1 MQFKKISIIMP
12 AFNEARTIKK
22 SIEEV
27 LASDTMGLEKE
38 IIIVD
43 DGSTDNTRNI
53 LSSLHGCKIIR
64 HEKNLGKGAA
74 VKTGFQNATGD
85 IVIIQD
91 ADLEYSPSEYKKLI
105 ETLMDNSCDVVYGSR
120 MLGKNPI
127 GYWYM
132 YFGNYAISL
141 ATRILY
147 GAKITDVETCYKLF
161 LKKVVDE
168 LDIQS
173 RGFEIEPEITAKILK
188 KGFLV
193 KEIPIQYSPRKYNEG
208 KKIKWHDGVRALW
221 ILVYYRFFSK

>member
-1 MQFKKISIIMP
+1 MP

>member
-1 MQFKKISIIMP
+1 MP
-12 AFNEARTIKK
+12 AFNEERTIQKAM
-22 SIEEV
+22 EEV
-27 LASDTMGLEKE
+27 FASDTLGLEKE

-53 LSSLHGCKIIR
+53 LSSIDGCKIIR

-91 ADLEYSPSEYKKLI
+91 ADLEYNPSEYKKLI
-105 ETLMDNSCDVVYGSR
+105 EALMDNSCDVVYGSR

-132 YFGNYAISL
+132 YFGNYIISL
-141 ATRILY
+141 VTRILY
-147 GAKITDVETCYKLF
+147 GTKITDVETCYKIF
-161 LKKVVDE
+161 LKKVIDQI
-168 LDIQS
+168 DIKS
-173 RGFEIEPEITAKILK
+173 SGFEIEPEITAKILK
-188 KGFLV
+188 KRFLI
-193 KEIPIQYSPRKYNEG
+193 KEIPIRYSPRKYNEG

>member
-12 AFNEARTIKK
+12 AFNEARTIIK

-120 MLGKNPI
+120 ILGKNPI
-127 GYWYM
+127 
-132 YFGNYAISL
+132 
-141 ATRILY
+141 
-147 GAKITDVETCYKLF
+147 
-161 LKKVVDE
+161 
-168 LDIQS
+168 
-173 RGFEIEPEITAKILK
+173 
-188 KGFLV
+188 
-193 KEIPIQYSPRKYNEG
+193 
-208 KKIKWHDGVRALW
+208 
-221 ILVYYRFFSK
+221 